1 MIQEAL
7 VTHQQL
13 LPLKKNSPLLS
24 FMNSSVK
31 IGSKMF
37 RGLSIILIFLQH
49 PPLLEVGNYKM
60 FHYGFK

>member
-13 LPLKKNSPLLS
+13 LPLKKKSPLLS

-37 RGLSIILIFLQH
+37 RGLSIILIFSQH
-49 PPLLEVGNYKM
+49 PPLLEVENYKM